1 MSEDEYSCLFSILFC
16 ETPKARLSLVTSG
29 GGFWS
34 FFIA

>member
-1 MSEDEYSCLFSILFC
+1 MRTNIIACLAFFFC

>member
-1 MSEDEYSCLFSILFC
+1 MSEDEYICLFSILFC

-34 FFIA
+34 FLFA